1 MTRNNKT
8 TPNTRT
14 WVLYILVGV
23 LFMAG
28 VVLASGW
35 KALHATEER
44 FCQTIAFVKSQST
57 SFEQY
62 NDTITAKALRR
73 TAVSVHQL
81 AGDAALDLSDPHC
94 LKQQTETL
102 WLTGISV
109 LRPDGT
115 LLCEY
120 TANGIGYAQLEDQL
134 KKETALDVFRFPQKT
149 YLKRVL
155 LADGS
160 AVDVA
165 AHRADHQEVILLAYR
180 CTPAKFVEGTALSI
194 QSILD
199 GYPEE
204 TSGTLFIVQNNQVIA
219 SNRPELIGQDTT
231 ASPPVQEIRSAGLAE
246 KLTPTHGWNGSGC
259 YFGMYSHGRSFD
271 LYAYTDEKTV
281 FRESLTLVLTALVC
295 YILLV
300 SVLQMLRRRSVQEME
315 QQKKEQEKKYQTQLE
330 EQNRKLEIALQHE
343 GAANRAK
350 REFLFNMSHDIRTP
364 MNAIIGFTSLA
375 ATHIDNREQ
384 VLDYLKKI
392 STSSQHL
399 LSLINDVLD
408 MSRIESGKVKIEEK
422 AVHLPDLVHDVRSI
436 IQPNVAAKRLSLFID
451 TMDIED
457 EDIITDPLRLNQIL
471 LNILSN
477 AIKFTPTGGMISIR
491 IAQKNGAPKG
501 CVCYEFRIKDNGIGM
516 SEEFQKH
523 IFEEF
528 SREESSTVSGIQ
540 GTGLGMSITKNI
552 VDLMGGTI
560 ALTSEPGKGTEF
572 IVTLC
577 FTRSGQK
584 AEPKQLPQLEGL
596 RALVAD
602 DDTNTCLNV
611 STMLSKIGMRPEW
624 TISGKEAVIR
634 TKYAVEQGDEFSVY
648 IIDWLIPDM
657 NGIEIVRQIRK
668 VIGNRCPII
677 ILTAYDW
684 ADIEDEARA
693 AGVTAFCEKPLFL
706 SELRRVLAEPF
717 RAEPASKPAQ
727 PTAADLKGKK
737 LLLVEDNELNREI
750 ALEILKEAGFV
761 VDTAEDGA
769 VAVQKIKQAA
779 PGQYDLILMDIQMPN
794 LDGYEATRQIRALPD
809 ARKASIPIFAMT
821 ANAFEE
827 DRQNALAAGMNGHI
841 AKPLDVPHLL
851 RVLADALKK

>member
-44 FCQTIAFVKSQST
+44 FCQTIAFVKSQSA

-120 TANGIGYAQLEDQL
+120 TANGIGYAQLEDRL

-180 CTPAKFVEGTALSI
+180 CTPAKFVEGTALSV

-281 FRESLTLVLTALVC
+281 FHESLTLVLTALVC

-634 TKYAVEQGDEFSVY
+634 TKYAVEQGDAFSVY

-717 RAEPASKPAQ
+717 RAEPASEPAQ

-809 ARKASIPIFAMT
+809 AEKASIPIFAMT

>member
-1 MTRNNKT
+1 MTRNNKA

-35 KALHATEER
+35 KALHVTEER
-44 FCQTIAFVKSQST
+44 FCQTLAFVKSQST

-165 AHRADHQEVILLAYR
+165 AHRADHEEVILLAYR
-180 CTPAKFVEGTALSI
+180 CTPAKFVEGTALSV

-231 ASPPVQEIRSAGLAE
+231 ASPPVQEIRSTGLAE
-246 KLTPTHGWNGSGC
+246 KLTRTHGWNGSGC

-281 FRESLTLVLTALVC
+281 FHESLTLVLTALVC
-295 YILLV
+295 YILIV

-560 ALTSEPGKGTEF
+560 ALTSEPGKGSEF

-717 RAEPASKPAQ
+717 RAEPASNPAQ

-794 LDGYEATRQIRALPD
+794 LDGYEATRQIRTLPD
-809 ARKASIPIFAMT
+809 AEKASIPIFAMT

-827 DRQNALAAGMNGHI
+827 DRQNALEAGMNGHI

>member
-1 MTRNNKT
+1 MTRNNKA

-14 WVLYILVGV
+14 WVLYVLVGV
-23 LFMAG
+23 FFMAG
-28 VVLASGW
+28 VILASGW
-35 KALHATEER
+35 KALHVTEEHFR
-44 FCQTIAFVKSQST
+44 QTIAFVKSQST
-57 SFEQY
+57 SFEKY
-62 NDTITAKALRR
+62 NDTITAKTLRR

-180 CTPAKFVEGTALSI
+180 CTPAKFVEGTALSV

-204 TSGTLFIVQNNQVIA
+204 TSGTLFIVQNNQIIA

-231 ASPPVQEIRSAGLAE
+231 DSPLVQEIRSTGLAE
-246 KLTPTHGWNGSGC
+246 KLTHTHGWNGSGC
-259 YFGMYSHGRSFD
+259 YFGMYSHGQSFD
-271 LYAYTDEKTV
+271 LYAYTDEKAV
-281 FRESLTLVLTALVC
+281 FHESLTLVLTAPVC

-300 SVLQMLRRRSVQEME
+300 SILQMLRRRSVQEME

-330 EQNRKLEIALQHE
+330 EQNRKLEIALRHE

-392 STSSQHL
+392 SASSQHL

-528 SREESSTVSGIQ
+528 SREESSTASGIQ

-560 ALTSEPGKGTEF
+560 ALTSEPGKGSEF

-809 ARKASIPIFAMT
+809 AEKANIPIFAMT

-827 DRQNALAAGMNGHI
+827 DRQNALEAGMNGHI
-841 AKPLDVPHLL
+841 AKPLDIPHLL

>member
-81 AGDAALDLSDPHC
+81 AGDAALDLSDPHY

-120 TANGIGYAQLEDQL
+120 TANGIGYAQLEDRL

-165 AHRADHQEVILLAYR
+165 AHRADHEEVILLAYR

-281 FRESLTLVLTALVC
+281 FHESLTLVLTALVC

-477 AIKFTPTGGMISIR
+477 AVKFTPTGGMISIR

-717 RAEPASKPAQ
+717 HAEPASEPAH

-809 ARKASIPIFAMT
+809 AEKASIPIFAMT

>member
-1 MTRNNKT
+1 MTRNNKA
-8 TPNTRT
+8 TPNTRI

-35 KALHATEER
+35 KALHVTEER

-81 AGDAALDLSDPHC
+81 ADDAALDLSDPQC
-94 LKQQTETL
+94 LQQQTEML

-120 TANGIGYAQLEDQL
+120 TTNGVGYAQLEDQF

-155 LADGS
+155 LVDGS

-165 AHRADHQEVILLAYR
+165 AHRADHEEVILLAYR
-180 CTPAKFVEGTALSI
+180 CTPAKFVEGTALSV

-271 LYAYTDEKTV
+271 LYAYTDEKAV
-281 FRESLTLVLTALVC
+281 FHESLTLVLTALVC

-300 SVLQMLRRRSVQEME
+300 TILQMLRRRSVQEME

-422 AVHLPDLVHDVRSI
+422 TVHLPDLVHDVRSI

-560 ALTSEPGKGTEF
+560 ALTSEPGKGSEF

-577 FTRSGQK
+577 FARSGQK

-602 DDTNTCLNV
+602 DDTDTCLNV

-668 VIGNRCPII
+668 VIGNQCPII

-717 RAEPASKPAQ
+717 RAEPASEPAQ

-769 VAVQKIKQAA
+769 VAVRKIKQAA

-794 LDGYEATRQIRALPD
+794 LDGYEAARQIRALPD
-809 ARKASIPIFAMT
+809 AEKASIPIFAMT

>member
-14 WVLYILVGV
+14 WVLYILVGA
-23 LFMAG
+23 LLMAG

-44 FCQTIAFVKSQST
+44 FCQTIEFVKSQST

-120 TANGIGYAQLEDQL
+120 TANGIGYAQLEDRL

-165 AHRADHQEVILLAYR
+165 AHRADHEEVILLAYR
-180 CTPAKFVEGTALSI
+180 CTPAKFVEGTALSV

-231 ASPPVQEIRSAGLAE
+231 ASPPVQEIRSTGLAE

-271 LYAYTDEKTV
+271 LYAYTDEKAV
-281 FRESLTLVLTALVC
+281 FHESLTLVLTALVC

-384 VLDYLKKI
+384 VLGYLKKI

-408 MSRIESGKVKIEEK
+408 MSRIESGKVKLEER
-422 AVHLPDLVHDVRSI
+422 AVHLPDLIHDVRSI
-436 IQPNVAAKRLSLFID
+436 IQPNVSAKRLSLFID
-451 TMDIED
+451 TMDVEN

-477 AIKFTPTGGMISIR
+477 AIKFTPTGGMISLR
-491 IAQKNGAPKG
+491 IAQKNGAPTG
-501 CVCYEFRIKDNGIGM
+501 RARYEFRIKDNGIGM
-516 SEEFQKH
+516 SAEFQKH

-528 SREESSTVSGIQ
+528 SREENSTISGIQ

-560 ALTSEPGKGTEF
+560 AIESEPGKGSEF
-572 IVTLC
+572 IVDLC
-577 FTRSGQK
+577 FACSEQK
-584 AEPKQLPQLEGL
+584 VEQRQLPQLEGL

-602 DDTNTCLNV
+602 DDTDTCLSV

-634 TKYAVEQGDEFSVY
+634 AKYAVERGDEFSVY

-668 VIGNRCPII
+668 MIGHNCPII

-684 ADIEDEARA
+684 ADIEEEARA

-706 SELRRVLAEPF
+706 SELRRVLSEPF
-717 RAEPASKPAQ
+717 SAEASPRLPEPK
-727 PTAADLKGKK
+727 AAAFQGKK

-750 ALEILKEAGFV
+750 AMEFLSEAGFV
-761 VDTAEDGA
+761 VDSAEDGA
-769 VAVQKIKQAA
+769 IAVQKMEQAA

-794 LDGYEATRQIRALPD
+794 MDGYEATRRIRALPD
-809 ARKASIPIFAMT
+809 AKKAGIPIFAMT

-827 DRQNALAAGMNGHI
+827 DRQNALKAGMNGHI
-841 AKPLDVPHLL
+841 AKPLDIPRLL
-851 RVLADALKK
+851 SVLADALK

>member
-44 FCQTIAFVKSQST
+44 FCQTIEFVKSQST

-120 TANGIGYAQLEDQL
+120 TANGIGYAQLEDRL

-165 AHRADHQEVILLAYR
+165 AHRADHEEVILLAYR
-180 CTPAKFVEGTALSI
+180 CTPAKFVEGTALSV

-246 KLTPTHGWNGSGC
+246 KLMPTHGWNGSGC

-281 FRESLTLVLTALVC
+281 FHESLTLVLTALVC

-611 STMLSKIGMRPEW
+611 STMLSKIGMRPAW

-717 RAEPASKPAQ
+717 HAEPASEPAH

-769 VAVQKIKQAA
+769 VAVRKIKQAA

-809 ARKASIPIFAMT
+809 AEKANIPIFAMT

>member
-1 MTRNNKT
+1 MARKNRT
-8 TPNTRT
+8 TPDKRIWTAY
-14 WVLYILVGV
+14 LIIGV
-23 LFMAG
+23 LLMAG
-28 VVLASGW
+28 VAFFSSW
-35 KALHATEER
+35 RAMRTAEER
-44 FCQTIAFVKSQST
+44 FCQTLEFVKSQST
-57 SFEQY
+57 SFEKH

-73 TAVSVHQL
+73 TAVAVHQL
-81 AGDAALDLSDPHC
+81 AEDTALDLSDPQC
-94 LKQQTETL
+94 LNRQAEKL
-102 WLTGISV
+102 WLTGVSV
-109 LRPDGT
+109 LGPDGT
-115 LLCEY
+115 LRCES
-120 TANGIGYAQLEDQL
+120 TTNGIGYDRFGDRL
-134 KKETALDVFRFPQKT
+134 KNDAVLNVLSYPRKT
-149 YLKRVL
+149 YVKRVL
-155 LADGS
+155 LEDGS

-165 AHRADHQEVILLAYR
+165 AHRAESTALLLLAYR
-180 CTPAKFVEGTALSI
+180 YTPAEFVEETALSI

-199 GYPEE
+199 GYPAE
-204 TSGTLFIVQNNQVIA
+204 TSGTLFIVQNNQVVA
-219 SNRPELIGQDTT
+219 ANRPELIGQDV
-231 ASPPVQEIRSAGLAE
+231 AGSPLAQGIRKAGAAE
-246 KLTPTHGWNGSGC
+246 KLTHTRDWNGSGC
-259 YFGMYSHGRSFD
+259 YFGMFCHGRSFD
-271 LYAYTDEKTV
+271 LYAYTDEKII
-281 FRESLTLVLTALVC
+281 FRESLLLVLTALVG

-300 SVLQMLRRRSVQEME
+300 MVLQLLRRRSAQEME
-315 QQKKEQEKKYQTQLE
+315 LQKKEQERKYQTQLE

-436 IQPNVAAKRLSLFID
+436 IQPNVSAKRLSLFID
-451 TMDIED
+451 TMDVEN

-491 IAQKNGAPKG
+491 IAEKNGAPAG
-501 CVCYEFRIKDNGIGM
+501 RACYEFRIKDNGIGM

-528 SREESSTVSGIQ
+528 TREENSTVSGIQ

-560 ALTSEPGKGTEF
+560 AIESEPGKGSEF
-572 IVTLC
+572 IVNLC
-577 FTRSGQK
+577 FALSGQK
-584 AEPKQLPQLEGL
+584 VELRQLPQLEGL

-602 DDTNTCLNV
+602 DDTDTCLSV

-624 TISGKEAVIR
+624 TISGREAVIR
-634 TKYAVEQGDEFSVY
+634 TRYAMEQGDEFSVY

-668 VIGNRCPII
+668 VIGKSCPII

-684 ADIEDEARA
+684 ADIEEEARA

-706 SELRRVLAEPF
+706 SELCRVLAEPF
-717 RAEPASKPAQ
+717 GAEPACRPVQLNAE
-727 PTAADLKGKK
+727 TFKGKK
-737 LLLVEDNELNREI
+737 ILLVEDNELNREI
-750 ALEILKEAGFV
+750 AVEILKEAGFEV
-761 VDTAEDGA
+761 ESAEDGEIA
-769 VAVQKIKQAA
+769 VRKMKQAA
-779 PGQYDLILMDIQMPN
+779 DGQYDLILMDIQMPN
-794 LDGYEATRQIRALPD
+794 MDGYEATRQIRALPD
-809 ARKASIPIFAMT
+809 AAKAGIPIFAMT

-827 DRQNALAAGMNGHI
+827 DRQNALQAGMNGHI
-841 AKPLDVPHLL
+841 AKPLDIPHLL
-851 RVLADALKK
+851 QVLADVLK

>member
-8 TPNTRT
+8 TLNTRI

-23 LFMAG
+23 LLMAG

-35 KALHATEER
+35 KALHVTEER

-120 TANGIGYAQLEDQL
+120 TANGIGYAQLEDRL

-165 AHRADHQEVILLAYR
+165 AHRADHEEVILLAYR
-180 CTPAKFVEGTALSI
+180 CTPAKFVEGTALSV

-231 ASPPVQEIRSAGLAE
+231 ASPPVQEIRSTGFAE

-271 LYAYTDEKTV
+271 LYAYTDEKAV
-281 FRESLTLVLTALVC
+281 FHESLTLVLTALVC

-717 RAEPASKPAQ
+717 RAEPASEPAQ

-769 VAVQKIKQAA
+769 VAVRKIKQAA

-809 ARKASIPIFAMT
+809 AEKASIPIFAMT

-827 DRQNALAAGMNGHI
+827 DRQNALEAGMNGHI

>member
-1 MTRNNKT
+1 MTRNNKA

-14 WVLYILVGV
+14 WVLYVLVGV

-35 KALHATEER
+35 KALHVTEER

-134 KKETALDVFRFPQKT
+134 KKETTLDVFRFPQKT

-165 AHRADHQEVILLAYR
+165 AHRADHEEVILLAYR
-180 CTPAKFVEGTALSI
+180 CTPAKFVEGTALSV

-204 TSGTLFIVQNNQVIA
+204 TSGTLFIVQNNQIIA

-231 ASPPVQEIRSAGLAE
+231 ASPPVQEIRSTGLAE

-281 FRESLTLVLTALVC
+281 FHESLTLVLTALVC

-560 ALTSEPGKGTEF
+560 ALTSEPGKGSEF

-634 TKYAVEQGDEFSVY
+634 TKYAVEQGDAFSVY

-717 RAEPASKPAQ
+717 RAEPASEPAQ

-809 ARKASIPIFAMT
+809 AEKANIPIFAMT

-827 DRQNALAAGMNGHI
+827 DRQNALEAGMNGHI

>member
-35 KALHATEER
+35 KALHVTEER

-81 AGDAALDLSDPHC
+81 AGDAALDLSDPHY

-120 TANGIGYAQLEDQL
+120 TANGIGYAQLEDRL

-165 AHRADHQEVILLAYR
+165 AHRADHEEVILLAYR
-180 CTPAKFVEGTALSI
+180 CTPAKFVDGTALSV

-231 ASPPVQEIRSAGLAE
+231 ASPPVQEIRSTGLAE

-259 YFGMYSHGRSFD
+259 YFGMYSHGQSFD

-281 FRESLTLVLTALVC
+281 FHESLTLVLTALVC

-300 SVLQMLRRRSVQEME
+300 SVLQMLCRRSVQEIE

-560 ALTSEPGKGTEF
+560 ALTSGPGKGSEF

-706 SELRRVLAEPF
+706 SELRRVLSEPF

-809 ARKASIPIFAMT
+809 AEKANIPIFAMT

-827 DRQNALAAGMNGHI
+827 DRQNALEAGMNGHI